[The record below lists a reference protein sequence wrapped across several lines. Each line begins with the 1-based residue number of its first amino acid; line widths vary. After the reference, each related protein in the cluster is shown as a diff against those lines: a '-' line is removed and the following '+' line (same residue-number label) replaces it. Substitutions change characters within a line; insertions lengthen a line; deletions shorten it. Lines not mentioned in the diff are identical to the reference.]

1 MRKSVPVLLAGVMA
15 LSGLAFAVQ
24 AAEPS
29 AQDYVKEIQTAAA
42 GPTQPGASPG
52 SSVCEN
58 GEARDENG
66 ACPVVDEAGPQ
77 RGFTLF
83 SGSMTK
89 PQAAPSKPASQTAAV
104 AREVRPVAAA
114 SDGLRCGLLCDLK
127 ISFKTGSSV
136 LTPDSEI
143 KLSRF
148 ADALRDASLVRKR
161 FEIAGHTDA
170 SGSADKNRALSQARA
185 EAVKAFLVAHGVDTG
200 RLQAK
205 GYGAE
210 GLAYPNT
217 PTDPRNRR
225 VEARVL
231 N

>member
-15 LSGLAFAVQ
+15 LSGLAFAVR

-29 AQDYVKEIQTAAA
+29 AQDYLKEIQTAAA
-42 GPTQPGASPG
+42 GPAQPSAASTTG
-52 SSVCEN
+52 VCEN

-89 PQAAPSKPASQTAAV
+89 PQAAPAKPAAQTAAV
-104 AREVRPVAAA
+104 ARDVRPVAAA
-114 SDGLRCGLLCDLK
+114 ACGLLCDLK
-127 ISFKTGSSV
+127 ISFKTGSAV
-136 LTPDSEI
+136 LTPDSEV

-148 ADALRDASLVRKR
+148 ADALRDASLARKR

-170 SGSADKNRALSQARA
+170 SGAADKNRALSQARA
-185 EAVKAFLVAHGVDTG
+185 EAVKAFLVAHGVDAG

-210 GLAYPNT
+210 GLAYPGA